1 MKTAYCV
8 LTGQTPPVS
17 RSPKN
22 LGHIIF
28 VLWSLPFP
36 NYSYDHFLAR
46 HNPTLNNTWYI
57 LIEIWDG
64 PEEIAFSFFFFFS
77 VNMVFSFSVLTKP
90 RLSWASGSTKQ
101 LRVPRSLPLV
111 NNFALIIWTAYF
123 MWQAFWVSDITILFW
138 DNLEAILFLQLLST
152 YVNNS
157 VLTILNQKKKKR
169 HRK

>member
-1 MKTAYCV
+1 MYLLNCNQNCIFFFPIIWTV
-8 LTGQTPPVS
+8 LTLYLFEDSILCINWADTTS
-17 RSPKN
+17 ITKSKK

-46 HNPTLNNTWYI
+46 HNPTPHSTWNI

-64 PEEIAFSFFFFFS
+64 PEVMA
-77 VNMVFSFSVLTKP
+77 FSFSVLTKP

-111 NNFALIIWTAYF
+111 NNFALIIWTTYF

-138 DNLEAILFLQLLST
+138 DNLEAILFLHS
-152 YVNNS
+152 S
-157 VLTILNQKKKKR
+157 VVINIC
-169 HRK
+169 

>member
-46 HNPTLNNTWYI
+46 HNRHYIVHAYI

-64 PEEIAFSFFFFFS
+64 PEVMA
-77 VNMVFSFSVLTKP
+77 FSFSVLTKP

-111 NNFALIIWTAYF
+111 NNFALIIWTTYF
-123 MWQAFWVSDITILFW
+123 MWQAFWVSDITILFLRQFRS
-138 DNLEAILFLQLLST
+138 NSLS
-152 YVNNS
+152 S
-157 VLTILNQKKKKR
+157 VVINIC
-169 HRK
+169 